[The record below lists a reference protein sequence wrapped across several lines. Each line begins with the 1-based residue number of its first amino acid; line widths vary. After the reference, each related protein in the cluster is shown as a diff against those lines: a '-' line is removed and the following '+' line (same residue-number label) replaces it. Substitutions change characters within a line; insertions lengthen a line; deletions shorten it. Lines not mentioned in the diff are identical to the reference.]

1 LTGFL
6 VKPGDQQG
14 LTEKVNFLLENKSMR
29 DTLGKNA
36 KAYVMDNFSWDR
48 IMGQW
53 MTEISHLER
62 STVYAS
68 NKPVELRQDA

>member
-1 LTGFL
+1 
-6 VKPGDQQG
+6 
-14 LTEKVNFLLENKSMR
+14 
-29 DTLGKNA
+29 
-36 KAYVMDNFSWDR
+36 MDNFSWDR